1 MDFSRPRSS
10 TYSNQFELD
19 EFLETLETEA
29 RQKDAQIIQELSSKR
44 DELREKVKEWRFISA
59 SLHEIVSASADMAA
73 KILEV
78 HREARAQAYKERGK
92 WLANCTA
99 I

>member
-1 MDFSRPRSS
+1 MDSSRPRSS
-10 TYSNQFELD
+10 IYSNQFELD
-19 EFLETLETEA
+19 EFLETLESEA
-29 RQKDAQIIQELSSKR
+29 RQKDAEIIMDLSSKR
-44 DELREKVKEWRFISA
+44 DQVKEWRFIAA
-59 SLHEIVSASADMAA
+59 SLHEVVSASANMAA

-78 HREARAQAYKERGK
+78 HSEARAQAYKERAR